1 MTDRRRPPGPMNS
14 LETSPDEWQ
23 SRTNT
28 LAVTARPNVLETLA
42 RNNGREQQ
50 APEQQDGT
58 RHHEESGVGSDEAMD
73 IDAEHHE
80 NSGAHAPSLR
90 EHSEPDQPQ
99 DVDGKDDQ
107 EEEQAV
113 EERPNGF
120 QVNMSLV
127 KNSIKEG
134 TDLVESIE
142 MTMKMPDFED
152 QNAMKTLFKMQKKL
166 MDNLMNWEA
175 DLVEQTKAIEATKE
189 SLIASLQSQLA
200 ALQGGAE
207 QPTSAASSFKGPNGR
222 GKRPAAEQL
231 IGAPK
236 RLANGPS
243 LSKATATSSNIET
256 GRVSTTVSEAEA
268 EIVSERTSEKTPA
281 PRKSSIQAPKK
292 VTKGKKKEVPV
303 LDPPT
308 YDELLAQLDIYKPGV
323 AGERAAAADMSPEL
337 KAILEPALEAFL
349 DHPENFGS
357 LLKMRKKFVCVRN
370 KIAMAGSNR
379 VMPTLSP
386 NKVACG
392 FCIGHVGVCCVLCL
406 ESGHPIIVPL
416 PVSEREADASHDEAR
431 YWFK

>member
-1 MTDRRRPPGPMNS
+1 MADRRPTGPTNGFERS
-14 LETSPDEWQ
+14 RYPRQ
-23 SRTNT
+23 SRTDT
-28 LAVTARPNVLETLA
+28 LAVTAPPKVQETLN
-42 RNNGREQQ
+42 RNNGREEQ

-58 RHHEESGVGSDEAMD
+58 QHHEESGVGSDKATD
-73 IDAEHHE
+73 IDDEHHE

-90 EHSEPDQPQ
+90 EHSEPEQPQ
-99 DVDGKDDQ
+99 DVDEEDDQ

-120 QVNMSLV
+120 QVNMSLA

-134 TDLVESIE
+134 TDLVERIE

-189 SLIASLQSQLA
+189 SLIASLRSQVA

-222 GKRPAAEQL
+222 GKRPAAEPL
-231 IGAPK
+231 ISAPK

-243 LSKATATSSNIET
+243 LSKATTTSSNIET
-256 GRVSTTVSEAEA
+256 GRVSNTVSEAEA
-268 EIVSERTSEKTPA
+268 ETVSERTSEKTPA
-281 PRKSSIQAPKK
+281 PRKFSIQAPKK
-292 VTKGKKKEVPV
+292 VTKGKKREVPV

-349 DHPENFGS
+349 DLENFDS
-357 LLKMRKKFVCVRN
+357 LLKIRKKFVCVRH

-416 PVSEREADASHDEAR
+416 PVSERGADASDDEAR